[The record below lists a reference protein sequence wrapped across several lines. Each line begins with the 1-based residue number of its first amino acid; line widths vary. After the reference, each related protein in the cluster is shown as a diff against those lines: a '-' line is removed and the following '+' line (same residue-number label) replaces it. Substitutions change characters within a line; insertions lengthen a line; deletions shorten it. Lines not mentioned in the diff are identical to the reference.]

1 MAKMLL
7 VDSRKTI
14 HIGIN
19 LVMTHIPQIDTRL
32 SRKFQALLD
41 EAGVEYT
48 NVAVSPEG
56 NELSIGGKQPGGLQI
71 KLAHLNPLVGQLL
84 VIASF
89 PEGTVTEFGTEAER
103 IVRAFEELAPSS
115 YRQLVAKDATIRDLY
130 NTAGA
135 HAFQLLWEE
144 LLGQQSGRLK
154 HLDHAV
160 LGGGLRFVMPPME
173 NEPDPV
179 SIELKI
185 ESYLNDASKM
195 FIECQ
200 ASWPKPAQAG
210 ELIDPVGALTTVDN
224 YIKETA
230 IDFIERGSHDSND
243 DE

>member
-1 MAKMLL
+1 MLQIA
-7 VDSRKTI
+7 SRKTI

-19 LVMTHIPQIDTRL
+19 LVMTDIPQIDNRL
-32 SRKFQALLD
+32 SREFQALLD

-56 NELSIGGKQPGGLQI
+56 NELSIGGQQPGGLQI
-71 KLAHLNPLVGQLL
+71 KLVRLNPPVGQLL
-84 VIASF
+84 IITPF
-89 PEGTVTEFGTEAER
+89 PEDTVAEFASKAER
-103 IVRAFEELAPSS
+103 VVRAFEELAPSP
-115 YRQLVAKDATIRDLY
+115 YRQLVTKDATIRDLY
-130 NTAGA
+130 DTAGA

-144 LLGQQSGRLK
+144 LLGQQRERLERLN
-154 HLDHAV
+154 HVV

-210 ELIDPVGALTTVDN
+210 EAIDPVGVLMTVEN

-230 IDFIERGSHDSND
+230 IDFIQRGSDESND
-243 DE
+243 NK

>member
-1 MAKMLL
+1 MLL

-19 LVMTHIPQIDTRL
+19 LVMTDIPPIDNRL
-32 SRKFQALLD
+32 SREFQALLD

-48 NVAVSPEG
+48 NVAVRPEG
-56 NELSIGGKQPGGLQI
+56 NELSIGKQQPGGLQI
-71 KLAHLNPLVGQLL
+71 KLARLNPPVGQLL

-89 PEGTVTEFGTEAER
+89 PEGTVAEFGAEVES
-103 IVRAFEELAPSS
+103 IVRAFEELAPSP

-130 NTAGA
+130 DTAGA

-144 LLGQQSGRLK
+144 LMGQQRERLERLN
-154 HLDHAV
+154 HVV
-160 LGGGLRFVMPPME
+160 LGGGLRLVMPPME
-173 NEPDPV
+173 NESDPV

-210 ELIDPVGALTTVDN
+210 EVIDPVEALMTVEN

-230 IDFIERGSHDSND
+230 IDFIQRGSHDSNQ